1 MARNDVHELLRSM
14 DFDSR
19 LTALALSVIR
29 SRPEALASATY
40 LVESASVLSVA
51 LSRSEKIRLVARARD
66 IIDEVER
73 SAMKEIQT

>member
-1 MARNDVHELLRSM
+1 MRDDIHELLRSM
-14 DFDSR
+14 NYSAR

-29 SRPEALASATY
+29 TKPEALASATY

-73 SAMKEIQT
+73 EAMKE